1 MYQNLVKILQYT
13 EYTQDSQYL
22 KVCQKYLGF
31 WTRQNIKG
39 LGLKVLNF
47 NNPKYSVYKINKLI
61 HFVFTSHCT
70 WWSEKFSASIMD
82 GNIIGKIF
90 FPLSW

>member
-13 EYTQDSQYL
+13 EYTHDSQYL

-39 LGLKVLNF
+39 LGLKVLN
-47 NNPKYSVYKINKLI
+47 NLRNVSVTY
-61 HFVFTSHCT
+61 
-70 WWSEKFSASIMD
+70 
-82 GNIIGKIF
+82 
-90 FPLSW
+90 